1 MNDTEKKS
9 LVLIVDDHRP
19 VLRFIEINLKLNG
32 FEVITTT
39 SGAEA
44 LEIIKTENPDIMLLD
59 IVIPELDG
67 FEVLRQLRAFNQMP
81 VIAIS
86 ARSDNYNKA
95 MELGANV
102 FIIKPLNVDE
112 LSGRIKELLGR

>member
-1 MNDTEKKS
+1 MNNTERKP
-9 LVLIVDDHRP
+9 LVLVVDDHRP
-19 VLRFIEINLKLNG
+19 VLRFIEINLKLHG
-32 FEVITTT
+32 YGVITTT
-39 SGAEA
+39 SGAKA

-86 ARSDNYNKA
+86 ARSDNYSKA
-95 MELGANV
+95 LELGANE

-112 LSGRIKELLGR
+112 LSGRIRELLGI